1 MLALKPETVLNLE
14 PGIVLHSLPA
24 QDWFHAFSVITGD
37 QFRLNRTSYWVLET
51 ISNGI
56 GWALLRDNFIK
67 IFEVSAKQGEAD
79 LQELVADL
87 CKQKIIRRQGDGKE
101 KTTL

>member
-1 MLALKPETVLNLE
+1 MLALKPGETLALE
-14 PGIVLHSLPA
+14 PGIVLHSLPD
-24 QDWFHAFSVITGD
+24 QNWFHTFSVITGD

-56 GWALLRDNFIK
+56 DWALLRANFIK
-67 IFEVSAKQGEAD
+67 SFEVSAKQGEAD
-79 LQELVADL
+79 LRKLVDELY
-87 CKQKIIRRQGDGKE
+87 KQKIIRRQSDGKE

>member
-1 MLALKPETVLNLE
+1 MLALKPETVLNLK
-14 PGIVLHSLPA
+14 PGIVLHSLPD
-24 QDWFHAFSVITGD
+24 QNWFHAFSVITGD

-56 GWALLRDNFIK
+56 DWTLLRDKFIK

-79 LQELVADL
+79 LRELVDEL

>member
-1 MLALKPETVLNLE
+1 MLALKPETVLNLK
-14 PGIVLHSLPA
+14 PGIVLHSLPD
-24 QDWFHAFSVITGD
+24 QNWFHAFSVITGD

-56 GWALLRDNFIK
+56 DWTLLRDKFIK

-79 LQELVADL
+79 LRELVDEL
-87 CKQKIIRRQGDGKE
+87 YKQKILRRQGDGKE

>member
-14 PGIVLHSLPA
+14 SGIVLHSLPD
-24 QDWFHAFSVITGD
+24 QNWFHVFSVITGD
-37 QFRLNRTSYWVLET
+37 QFKLNRTSYWVLET

-56 GWALLRDNFIK
+56 DWTLLRDKFIK

-79 LQELVADL
+79 LRELVDKMY
-87 CKQKIIRRQGDGKE
+87 KQKIIRRQGDGKE

>member
-1 MLALKPETVLNLE
+1 MLALKPETVLNLK
-14 PGIVLHSLPA
+14 PGIVLHSLPD
-24 QDWFHAFSVITGD
+24 QNWFHAFSVITGD

-56 GWALLRDNFIK
+56 DWALLRDKFIK

-79 LQELVADL
+79 LRELVDEL
-87 CKQKIIRRQGDGKE
+87 YKQKIIRRQGDGKE

>member
-1 MLALKPETVLNLE
+1 MLALKPETILNLK
-14 PGIVLHSLPA
+14 PGIVLHSLPD
-24 QDWFHAFSVITGD
+24 QNWFHAFSVITGD

-56 GWALLRDNFIK
+56 DWAFLRDKFVKN
-67 IFEVSAKQGEAD
+67 FEVSEKQGEAD
-79 LQELVADL
+79 LWELVKGL
-87 CKQKIIRRQGDGKE
+87 HKQKIIRRQGDEKE

>member
-14 PGIVLHSLPA
+14 PGIVLHSLSE
-24 QDWFHAFSVITGD
+24 QNWFHAFSVITGD

-51 ISNGI
+51 ISSGI
-56 GWALLRDNFIK
+56 DWTLLRDKYIK
-67 IFEVSAKQGEAD
+67 IFKVSAKQGEAD
-79 LQELVADL
+79 LRELVDEL
-87 CKQKIIRRQGDGKE
+87 YKQKIIRRQGDGKE